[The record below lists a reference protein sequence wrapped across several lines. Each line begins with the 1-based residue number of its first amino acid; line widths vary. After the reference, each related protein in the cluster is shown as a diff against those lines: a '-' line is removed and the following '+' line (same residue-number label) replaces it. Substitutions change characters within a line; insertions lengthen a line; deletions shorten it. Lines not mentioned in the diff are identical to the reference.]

1 MSKDFYTY
9 YSPGDDEQKRK
20 DGLHGRRQIAGDMP
34 GARNSR
40 RQIGDMGN
48 GELQNGSRRARKAQK
63 KAAKHQAETEQL
75 LPDQSQKGYAQ
86 NGFGG
91 EQFQPPKKR
100 RRWLRRTLWTLFT
113 LIFIAIISFGWVG
126 WKFLKETTKVFGGT
140 PLGNAVKLLEPTT
153 LKGENRGHVNVLLA
167 GNSVDDPGHGGASLT
182 DSIMVLSI
190 DTTSHKAYMFSI
202 PRDMW
207 VNIPGEGYA
216 KINSAYPLGNSDH
229 FEEAGLPSGGMGLLE
244 KTIEQHFQ
252 IPIDYYA
259 LVNYTALKNIV
270 NALGGVDVNIQSTDP
285 RGLYDPN
292 ISVAD
297 NGPLRLPNGVNH
309 LDGQT
314 ALNLSR
320 ARGDPTNDGRVGYG
334 FPRSD
339 FDRTEHQRQL
349 ITAIQEKLSST
360 GTLINPI
367 KLGKVLDAIGPNI
380 TTDMKINEAR
390 KFVGLVRGIG
400 TANMQSLALQT
411 PTKNYLRSYTG
422 TGGQSALIPA
432 AGLNDYADIQSFIQP
447 LIGSL

>member
-9 YSPGDDEQKRK
+9 YSPGDDKEKRK
-20 DGLHGRRQIAGDMP
+20 DGFHARRQLTDDVP
-34 GARNSR
+34 GARNNR
-40 RQIGDMGN
+40 RRIGDMTGD
-48 GELQNGSRRARKAQK
+48 EPEKQSHRTRKAQK
-63 KAAKHQAETEQL
+63 RAAKQQAQTEQL
-75 LPDQSQKGYAQ
+75 LPDQPLQGYTQ
-86 NGFGG
+86 QGDDG
-91 EQFQPPKKR
+91 EPFMPPKKR

-113 LIFIAIISFGWVG
+113 LIFIALIGFGWVG
-126 WKFLKETTKVFGGT
+126 WKFLRETTKVFGGT
-140 PLGNAVKLLEPTT
+140 PLGNAAKLIQPTM
-153 LKGENRGHVNVLLA
+153 LNGESRGHVNVLLA
-167 GNSVDDPGHGGASLT
+167 GNSIDDPGHGGASLT

-190 DTTSHKAYMFSI
+190 DTASHKAYMFSI

-207 VNIPGEGYA
+207 VNIPDEGYA

-229 FEEAGLPSGGMGLLE
+229 FEEAGFPGGGMGLLE

-270 NALGGVDVNIQSTDP
+270 NAVGGVDVNIQSTDP

-292 ISVAD
+292 ISVVD

-339 FDRTEHQRQL
+339 FDRTEHQRQI
-349 ITAIQEKLSST
+349 ITAIQAKMSSA
-360 GTLINPI
+360 GTLVNPI
-367 KLGKVLDAIGPNI
+367 KLGNVLDAIGTNI

-390 KFVGLVRGIG
+390 KFVSLVRGIG

-432 AGLNDYADIQSFIQP
+432 AGINDYSDIQSYIQP